1 MINHPDYHTVL
12 WSRPA
17 DGLLLAR
24 PESSGERLGRI
35 SSEIELQHCSTIV
48 YAIPRDRARGL
59 VPEGFEVEEGRVA
72 GRPVAWLSVFS
83 CLDQGKRIGFGGRAA
98 AFEQTSYRIHVSHEG
113 EPGHWLL
120 GTSLGSLAAV
130 AERQYWPLPWH
141 LSAMELR
148 VSFDTAKGRYCDY
161 RLETQ
166 SQWASSC
173 WELGDTGEALTAGE
187 GVGRR
192 ALPRLLSEPG
202 AATYFQRRDGESG
215 CYRMWSVGECPT
227 RGHVKS
233 GRCDLLESLGLLD
246 RHEVARPHLVALQQ
260 SLRCRLHPPTVLE
273 PLGYGLAVA

>member
-1 MINHPDYHTVL
+1 MINHSDCHAAL

-17 DGLLLAR
+17 DALRLAR

-59 VPEGFEVEEGRVA
+59 VPEGLEVEEGRVA

-83 CLDQGKRIGFGGRAA
+83 CLDQGKRVGFGGRAA
-98 AFEQTSYRIHVSHEG
+98 AFEQTSYRIHASRDG
-113 EPGHWLL
+113 EPGYWLL

-130 AERQYWPLPWH
+130 AERHYWPLPWH

-148 VSFDTAKGRYCDY
+148 VSFDQAGGRYRDY

-166 SQWASSC
+166 SQWANGC
-173 WELGDTGEALTAGE
+173 WELGDTGEALSE
-187 GVGRR
+187 GVGRP

-202 AATYFQRRDGESG
+202 AATYFLRRDGELG

-233 GRCDLLESLGLLD
+233 GCCDLLASLGLLD

-260 SLRCRLHPPTVLE
+260 SLRCRLQPPTVVE
-273 PLGYGLAVA
+273 PAAYGLAVA